1 VQRLYKAN
9 KLEIVMSHA
18 REIKALLENLIEK
31 VEQLTKKVD
40 ALADGKA
47 VKNTKASSSASTKG
61 GNK

>member
-18 REIKALLENLIEK
+18 REIKGLLEQLIEK

-40 ALADGKA
+40 ALADKKA
-47 VKNTKASSSASTKG
+47 AKSDKTGSSASTKG